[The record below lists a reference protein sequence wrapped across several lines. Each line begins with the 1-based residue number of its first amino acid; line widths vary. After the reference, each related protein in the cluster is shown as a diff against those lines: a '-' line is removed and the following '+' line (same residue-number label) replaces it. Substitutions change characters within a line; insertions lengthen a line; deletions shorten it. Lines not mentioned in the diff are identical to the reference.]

1 MTILVTGGTGFIGGH
16 LVAELIGRGEQVR
29 VLARKTSD
37 ASSLEGSKVEI
48 VFGDL
53 LSPDSLARAISGCHT
68 LYHTAAFFAR
78 WAPGKTKRAMYD
90 INVEG
95 TRNILEAAL
104 NAGVGKVV
112 YTSSRATIGPS
123 EPGHLADEQ
132 TPWRL
137 ALPDDYMKSKLLA
150 ENEALEICAQ
160 GLPIVVVNP
169 SFVIGPGRPSAS
181 GQAIVDFLNKRFPGY
196 IDHHENFVYVGD
208 VVKGHI
214 LAKEKGRVG
223 ERYLLGGENLSIR
236 EFLDLLEDIS
246 GIRAP
251 KLRFPY
257 FPALL
262 AGYLYEALARITRTP
277 PPFTVG
283 FVKETRTD
291 MRCDISKAK
300 RDLGYETT
308 PIRDAIRASVEWL
321 RKNGYAPWP

>member
-1 MTILVTGGTGFIGGH
+1 MKSGTDDLDFRSHFQHSFVNGTDSAVSFFRKVDSFFQLVH
-16 LVAELIGRGEQVR
+16 REVRASELIYR
-29 VLARKTSD
+29 VYSVILPGMLSSQFSFDPYMKFINVDFHLSQNRDNIHARASAECYKHKLFGAGPFVF
-37 ASSLEGSKVEI
+37 ASSTLIHVEDQLMS
-48 VFGDL
+48 VET
-53 LSPDSLARAISGCHT
+53 RAESH
-68 LYHTAAFFAR
+68 
-78 WAPGKTKRAMYD
+78 
-90 INVEG
+90 
-95 TRNILEAAL
+95 
-104 NAGVGKVV
+104 
-112 YTSSRATIGPS
+112 
-123 EPGHLADEQ
+123 
-132 TPWRL
+132 
-137 ALPDDYMKSKLLA
+137 
-150 ENEALEICAQ
+150 
-160 GLPIVVVNP
+160 
-169 SFVIGPGRPSAS
+169 
-181 GQAIVDFLNKRFPGY
+181 FLIPGY
-196 IDHHENFVYVGD
+196 IDHHENFVFVGD

-214 LAKEKGRVG
+214 LANEKGRVG

-321 RKNGYAPWP
+321 RKNGYAP